1 MAKRDPNKT
10 ARNKAI
16 EQMKQGLRELLPST
30 LPEIDRYDNELSL
43 NAFIGSKAE
52 KFLDL
57 KNEVIKSPEEYVSKW
72 LYGLSKCL
80 ENGEQG
86 TIIDMHDYLRDP
98 SKVHFRKYCELF
110 LRRSF
115 LNHYEELSKTR
126 PREDESYYWFGL
138 NDAQHGLFVTPRFNI
153 NNSEWENDKS
163 EIRAFSE
170 TYWTIGHVLKTG
182 LCYQGEDR
190 IYPFRDI
197 EAYLNFFYDQ
207 VRLTKSQYQIEIADK
222 YIEFVRSSLQPEKIP
237 LLLPEIRFNSLKIR
251 HEHRLDFLVIN
262 PYTMDKIGFELSPWS
277 THGQLTLKSKND
289 NKVKTSKEVNT
300 EALQNF
306 EKETNKMKD
315 FFKKHNIYT
324 LIFTESDL
332 KDMNNVFD
340 EIKKFLHPMEPPV
353 QLSLNLID
361 EYFGI

>member
-10 ARNKAI
+10 ARNRAI
-16 EQMKQGLRELLPST
+16 EQMKNELRVLLPLT
-30 LPEIDRYDNELSL
+30 LPETDRDNEMSL

-72 LYGLSKCL
+72 LLGLTKCL
-80 ENGEQG
+80 EDGEQG
-86 TIIDMHDYLRDP
+86 TILQLHDYLRDP
-98 SKVHFRKYCELF
+98 HKQYFRKYCDLF

-126 PREDESYYWFGL
+126 PRENESYYWFGL
-138 NDAQHGLFVTPRFNI
+138 NNAQHGLFVTPRFNKI
-153 NNSEWENDKS
+153 NSEWENDKS
-163 EIRAFSE
+163 EIRAFLE
-170 TYWTIGHVLKTG
+170 TYWTIGHLLNTG
-182 LCYQGEDR
+182 LCYQGENR
-190 IYPFRDI
+190 IYPFKDV

-207 VRLTKSQYQIEIADK
+207 VRLTNSQYQIEIADR
-222 YIEFVRSSLQPEKIP
+222 YIDYVRNSTQQEKIP
-237 LLLPEIRFNSLKIR
+237 LLIPEIRFNSLKIK

-277 THGQLTLKSKND
+277 THGNLTKK
-289 NKVKTSKEVNT
+289 KKTGEEKTMKELNS

-306 EKETNKMKD
+306 EYEITRMRA
-315 FFKKHNIYT
+315 FFKNHNIYT
-324 LIFTESDL
+324 FIYSDSDL
-332 KDMNNVFD
+332 KNIDGIFD
-340 EIKKFLHPMEPPV
+340 EIRKLLNPTEPPV

-361 EYFGI
+361 EYFGL